1 MDGWQPEVLVLNKD
15 GVEEVELAANKDVLD
30 ELG

>member
-1 MDGWQPEVLVLNKD
+1 MDGWQPEVLVLKKD
-15 GVEEVELAANKDVLD
+15 GVEQVELAANKDMLD